1 MTGAEMQQTELRPCA
16 RRPITWRRTLLAAL
30 CIAVLALVFA
40 AYLQPAFMLDLANR
54 FILCL

>member
-1 MTGAEMQQTELRPCA
+1 MRPTEPTA
-16 RRPITWRRTLLAAL
+16 SRRRHFTWRRTLLSVLA
-30 CIAVLALVFA
+30 IATLALVFA